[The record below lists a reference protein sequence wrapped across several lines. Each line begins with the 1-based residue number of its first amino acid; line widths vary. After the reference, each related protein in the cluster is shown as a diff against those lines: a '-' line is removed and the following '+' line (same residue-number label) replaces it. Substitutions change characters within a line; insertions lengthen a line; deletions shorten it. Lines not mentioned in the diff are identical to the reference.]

1 MSAGSQLLGAELLVQ
16 IISLKVGYELKIEAN
31 TSHQNL
37 IPRNKLHKVCQC
49 RCVCVCVFC
58 FQTWLLTFSFRSHPS
73 LLDSPARLQ
82 FFFSQS
88 C

>member
-31 TSHQNL
+31 TSHQNQ

-49 RCVCVCVFC
+49 VCVSVSVCVCVCFVFKHGC
-58 FQTWLLTFSFRSHPS
+58 
-73 LLDSPARLQ
+73 
-82 FFFSQS
+82 
-88 C
+88 